1 MDEFA
6 VGTTFADHLIRGVVG
21 RGGMGVVYR
30 ALHVPLRREVAL
42 KVISPE
48 SARDDAY
55 RERFRREL
63 EAAASIEH
71 RNVVPVYHAGEQD
84 GYLFVTMRLIEG
96 SDLGRLL
103 ALEGALEPQRA
114 VELIAQIAGALDAAH
129 ARSLVHRDVKPGNV
143 LIDGR
148 EALLTDFGLMKDLGA
163 TQITSSGQALGTFA
177 YMAPEQIEGFTV
189 DART

>member
-30 ALHVPLRREVAL
+30 ALQVPLRREVAL

-48 SARDDAY
+48 SARDVEY

-63 EAAASIEH
+63 EAAAGLEH
-71 RNVVPVYHAGEQD
+71 RHVVPVFHAGEEG
-84 GYLFVTMRLIEG
+84 GYLFVTMRLVEG

-103 ALEGALEPQRA
+103 ALEGKLEPRRA
-114 VELIAQIAGALDAAH
+114 VELIAQIASALDAAH
-129 ARSLVHRDVKPGNV
+129 ARSMVHRDVKPANV
-143 LIDGR
+143 
-148 EALLTDFGLMKDLGA
+148 
-163 TQITSSGQALGTFA
+163 
-177 YMAPEQIEGFTV
+177 
-189 DART
+189 